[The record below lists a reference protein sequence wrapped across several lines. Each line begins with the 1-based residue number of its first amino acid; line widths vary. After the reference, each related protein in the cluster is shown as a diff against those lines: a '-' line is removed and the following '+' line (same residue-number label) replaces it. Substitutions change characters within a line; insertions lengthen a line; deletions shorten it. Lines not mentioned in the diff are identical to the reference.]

1 MTYEQIASMIE
12 SIGLPFTYYQFAE
25 KEVPAPPFIVF
36 WYPGNADDF
45 ADNVNYGRVVELN
58 IELYSD
64 NKDFTQ
70 EAAVERILTAAG
82 LAFEKSETYIDSE
95 RMYEVLYETEVALTN
110 ED

>member
-25 KEVPAPPFIVF
+25 KEVPAPPFVVF
-36 WYPGNADDF
+36 WYPDHNDDF
-45 ADNVNYGRVVELN
+45 ADNTNYGRVVELN
-58 IELYSD
+58 IELYTD

-70 EAAVERILTAAG
+70 EAAVERVLTAAG
-82 LAFEKSETYIDSE
+82 LAYEKSETYIDSE
-95 RMYEVLYETEVALTN
+95 RMYEVLYETEVALN